1 MTNLKEPAKRERSL
15 PSPQTLL
22 ASWSKNSPLTT
33 NICDVYVCFS
43 SYETERGRY
52 RLNSYMFTSFDLKG
66 EVMLEVS
73 SLSELDI
80 MQYLREVKKE
90 IQKILI
96 ERKKKEADSEAY
108 QKMQSFA
115 FKGESR

>member
-1 MTNLKEPAKRERSL
+1 
-15 PSPQTLL
+15 
-22 ASWSKNSPLTT
+22 
-33 NICDVYVCFS
+33 
-43 SYETERGRY
+43 
-52 RLNSYMFTSFDLKG
+52 MFTSFDLKG

-96 ERKKKEADSEAY
+96 ERKKKEAE
-108 QKMQSFA
+108 
-115 FKGESR
+115 FKRRVG